1 MDAIE
6 LNVNY
11 LILSHIL
18 FLLEKVDSILEFQDI
33 LRIDNRSDLMC
44 ILKNLKF
51 GIIFSALSFIPLFS
65 TQAAWWEVSGRIGYG
80 AWSPIEESRSDALQ
94 KSSASGGLHYGFSGS
109 AGIGSGYSIRTFSN
123 SGKYS
128 FLIDYSSIKESAS
141 ESNVFLYADSVSNRP
156 VKASTLMNLNRNE
169 FIFEYSYFW
178 IPARFGTGIGLRTV
192 AESTSSDPSFFA
204 TLPGAAITLYKT
216 SQSHFGPQLSL
227 YYLQPLADWVQFR
240 SRATVFY
247 LDHGTYNENSSSI
260 TNLPGNPIPPDPLTI
275 ANDRTTIG
283 SKRRGFDLDLSFIF
297 PIEHNIN
304 LFTGYKLT
312 VSEVATNRL
321 TSTGRSLEAG
331 GSFTSFSPTNAISDM
346 AFSPYYSRFVRDT
359 IHTIYFG
366 VTLAVGGEEGRNKWY
381 N

>member
-1 MDAIE
+1 M
-6 LNVNY
+6 
-11 LILSHIL
+11 
-18 FLLEKVDSILEFQDI
+18 
-33 LRIDNRSDLMC
+33 
-44 ILKNLKF
+44 KNLKF
-51 GIIFSALSFIPLFS
+51 GFLVFALSFFPLLP
-65 TQAAWWEVSGRIGYG
+65 TQAAWWEVSGKIGYG
-80 AWSPIEESRSDALQ
+80 AWSPIEESRSEAIQ
-94 KSSASGGLHYGFSGS
+94 KSPASGGLHYGFGGN
-109 AGIGSGYSIRTFSN
+109 AALGSGYSIRTFSN

-128 FLIDYSSIKESAS
+128 FGIDYSSIKETAHDR
-141 ESNVFLYADSVSNRP
+141 NVFLFADSASIRP
-156 VKASTLMNLNRNE
+156 VNATTMMNLNRNE

-178 IPARFGTGIGLRTV
+178 IPARFGTGIGLRTI

-216 SQSHFGPQLSL
+216 SQSYFGPQLSL

-240 SRATVFY
+240 SRATIFY

-260 TNLPGNPIPPDPLTI
+260 TNLPGNPMPPDPLTI

-297 PIEHNIN
+297 PIEHNVN

-312 VSEVATNRL
+312 ISEVATNRL
-321 TSTGRSLEAG
+321 ASTGRTLDASG
-331 GSFTSFSPTNAISDM
+331 HFTSFSSTNAISDL